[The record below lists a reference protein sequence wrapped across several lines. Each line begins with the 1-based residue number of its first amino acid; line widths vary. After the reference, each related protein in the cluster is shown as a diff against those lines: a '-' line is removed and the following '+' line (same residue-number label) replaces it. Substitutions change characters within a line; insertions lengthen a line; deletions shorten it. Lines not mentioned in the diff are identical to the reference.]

1 MAQED
6 RDLGLVDRVYV
17 RMRTI
22 SNSRCPFD
30 TLEENRMMRW
40 ETGVPPLDTGPP
52 AATLIVL
59 QNAFCLRACHEFS
72 GYNPEGFGWAP

>member
-6 RDLGLVDRVYV
+6 RDLGLVDRMYV

-40 ETGVPPLDTGPP
+40 ETGVRPVGHRPS
-52 AATLIVL
+52 
-59 QNAFCLRACHEFS
+59 R
-72 GYNPEGFGWAP
+72 GYAHSITKCFLFAGMP

>member
-30 TLEENRMMRW
+30 TLEENRMMRR
-40 ETGVPPLDTGPP
+40 ELVSGSAGLRLG
-52 AATLIVL
+52 AATLTIL
-59 QNAFCLRACHEFS
+59 
-72 GYNPEGFGWAP
+72 P